1 MVQALADLGIEHYQ
15 WAEVRLVICI
25 DEALK
30 QHRLIFCT
38 VTLYPDYLP
47 KPEPVQDSL
56 ESNNT
61 KAQLFFHRVV
71 IPAEQAVDWY
81 AGLGD
86 ALPSFMPFDT
96 QEAADKYNDIKFLS
110 PGLLNEMEWPSLGMP
125 LSKPADL
132 TGFKTFDPAPFVG
145 EINSRIHRKFG
156 DTDGLLEL
164 VDDENAVDF
173 IERAAHINLQNY
185 TEYLASACLVVP
197 NPLIQKVDNFL
208 IRKENTEAVFHRFI
222 ARPGKSLDGLKIT
235 IREENNNLLTFVHTQ
250 AMPENGIIELER
262 HKCMGEYGYEVTHE
276 QYGLILRHQPAGF
289 LRQIQFSSGIIDKQ
303 FTVTAP
309 IGSKKDAKEKTYTSS
324 QVVKASENIVGAEN
338 VPHNF
343 NARVALASEQRRL
356 KATASE
362 YDQKFFSADSREEA
376 IDFIHKIISRA
387 KHKVL
392 IADPY
397 FSYLQEAQFLYAVR
411 NAAVEIEIVTS
422 KNAFM
427 GNAAERKEKSKL
439 LEKSFQ
445 RLRKETGFKI
455 TAKVLTGDKPILHD
469 RFLVVDNNVWFMGNS
484 LADIGQRASMVLKVP
499 YPDTVIDE
507 LLTIQQTAVDL
518 DEFVGR
524 YDTA

>member
-38 VTLYPDYLP
+38 VTLHPDYLP

-56 ESNNT
+56 KSNNT
-61 KAQLFFHRVV
+61 EAQLFFRRVV
-71 IPAEQAVDWY
+71 MPAEQAVTWY
-81 AGLGD
+81 AELGD
-86 ALPSFMPFDT
+86 ALPILMPFDT
-96 QEAADKYNDIKFLS
+96 QEAAHKYNDIKFFC

-125 LSKPADL
+125 LSKSADL
-132 TGFKTFDPAPFVG
+132 TGFKTFNPAPFIS

-164 VDDENAVDF
+164 VGDENTVDF
-173 IERAAHINLQNY
+173 IERAAHINLQHY

-208 IRKENTEAVFHRFI
+208 IRKKNTEVVFHRFI

-235 IREENNNLLTFVHTQ
+235 IREENNSLLTLMHTQ
-250 AMPENGIIELER
+250 TMPENGIIELER
-262 HKCMGEYGYEVTHE
+262 PKCMGKYGYEVTHE

-289 LRQIQFSSGIIDKQ
+289 LRQVQFSSGIIDKQ

-309 IGSKKDAKEKTYTSS
+309 IGSKKNAKEKTYTSS
-324 QVVKASENIVGAEN
+324 HVVKASENIVGVEN

-356 KATASE
+356 KAAASE

-376 IDFIHKIISRA
+376 IDFIHTIISRA
-387 KHKVL
+387 KHKIL

-397 FSYLQEAQFLYAVR
+397 FSHLQETQFLYAVR
-411 NAAVEIEIVTS
+411 NAAVKIEIITS
-422 KNAFM
+422 KNAFT

-439 LEKSFQ
+439 LEKSLQ
-445 RLRKETGFKI
+445 RLWDQTKRKAS
-455 TAKVLTGDKPILHD
+455 AKVLTGDKPILHD

-499 YPDTVIDE
+499 YPDAVINE
-507 LLTIQQTAVDL
+507 LLTIQQAAISL
-518 DEFVGR
+518 DEFIG
-524 YDTA
+524 